1 LINLDI
7 NTGLFFEERP
17 SFDILGLINNRG
29 ETSKKG
35 EKVWILYLF
44 QVG

>member
-29 ETSKKG
+29 ETSKK
-35 EKVWILYLF
+35 EKKY
-44 QVG
+44 G